1 MMTNETLYEKL
12 EKYELLKK
20 ENKRLKTELEVAR
33 KIINSYYQE
42 DKHDI
47 NKYLENTK
55 EQKSLSDNAK
65 QFIQDIVKEL
75 DNESVK

>member
-1 MMTNETLYEKL
+1 MTMKTVWEKL
-12 EKYELLKK
+12 EEYESLKK
-20 ENKRLKTELEVAR
+20 ENRKLKAELEVAR

-47 NKYLENTK
+47 NKYLENAK

-65 QFIQDIVKEL
+65 QFIQDIIKEL
-75 DNESVK
+75 DNESAK

>member
-1 MMTNETLYEKL
+1 MTNETLYQKL

-20 ENKRLKTELEVAR
+20 ENRKLKAELEVAR

-47 NKYLENTK
+47 NKYLENAK

-65 QFIQDIVKEL
+65 QFIQDIVKEIN
-75 DNESVK
+75 NETDR